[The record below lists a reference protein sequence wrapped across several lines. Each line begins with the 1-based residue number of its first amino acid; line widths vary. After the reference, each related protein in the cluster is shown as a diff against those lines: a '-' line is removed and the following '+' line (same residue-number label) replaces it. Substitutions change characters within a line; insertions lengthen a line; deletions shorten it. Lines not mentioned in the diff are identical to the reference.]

1 MGDKDKDLFN
11 RYKEDM
17 TSEPAYL
24 EEEEETRERNQALS
38 TKINWENYEQYV
50 SKKEVHLLVDYD
62 RPGAD
67 KLELFVAH
75 GSVLARA
82 FMVLIVKIVTND
94 DHLRYILTLLDDLLT
109 SAQNSKDA
117 RTDLPTVLSFF
128 SKLRSGKPD
137 PSVPHLPFGAISTVL
152 TRKIDDPYMLALA
165 GRILTTFLT
174 KIPDVSPDIVETFFR
189 WYIDEL
195 LAKEHNKLHERKISL
210 GLIALRPLLSVD
222 RYRVLFVADPQNL
235 QVILKLSI
243 FEDKREGALNLGK
256 NKKSQK
262 SERKEDKKG
271 PNYQQIYE
279 SVFLLWCL
287 SFNGEVQQRLT
298 EPKLIYNLCHIL
310 RRCNK
315 VKVIRISLS
324 VLRNLLGVSK
334 NNELM
339 LSYGIM
345 SSLSLLK
352 QKRWGDE
359 ELEGN
364 IKHIEETLEKNVDD
378 LTSWDKYRNE
388 VLASQLEWSP
398 PHKSVKFWQENHSKF
413 EEDDYLLLRK
423 LKEILENNHDLK
435 VLCIACWDIG
445 EFVRVHP
452 HGKLISKT
460 LELKTPVMRILTEA
474 EKNRD
479 PGQNDDEDAQK
490 LAKEALTALQKL
502 MITNWEYLQQ

>member
-1 MGDKDKDLFN
+1 
-11 RYKEDM
+11 
-17 TSEPAYL
+17 
-24 EEEEETRERNQALS
+24 
-38 TKINWENYEQYV
+38 
-50 SKKEVHLLVDYD
+50 
-62 RPGAD
+62 
-67 KLELFVAH
+67 
-75 GSVLARA
+75 
-82 FMVLIVKIVTND
+82 
-94 DHLRYILTLLDDLLT
+94 
-109 SAQNSKDA
+109 
-117 RTDLPTVLSFF
+117 
-128 SKLRSGKPD
+128 
-137 PSVPHLPFGAISTVL
+137 
-152 TRKIDDPYMLALA
+152 
-165 GRILTTFLT
+165 
-174 KIPDVSPDIVETFFR
+174 
-189 WYIDEL
+189 
-195 LAKEHNKLHERKISL
+195 
-210 GLIALRPLLSVD
+210 
-222 RYRVLFVADPQNL
+222 
-235 QVILKLSI
+235 
-243 FEDKREGALNLGK
+243 LGK
-256 NKKSQK
+256 NKKSTQK
-262 SERKEDKKG
+262 PERKEDKRG

-287 SFNGEVQQRLT
+287 SFNDEVQQRLT
-298 EPKLIYNLCHIL
+298 EPKLLYNLCHIL

-339 LSYGIM
+339 LSYGMM
-345 SSLSLLK
+345 SSLALLK

-359 ELEGN
+359 ELEAN
-364 IKHIEETLEKNVDD
+364 IKHIEETLEKKNVDD

-398 PHKSVKFWQENHSKF
+398 PHKSVKFWQENHLKF

-423 LKEILENNHDLK
+423 LREILENNQDMK

-460 LELKTPVMRILTEA
+460 LDLKTPVMKILTET

-502 MITNWEYLQQ
+502 MITNWEYLQ